1 MTGEVE
7 EAAKTDYHAAND
19 ELNKQILLQLAQ
31 RCDDAEVAAV
41 LSCYSIGAVGADIR
55 KEMNR
60 SKLPHLAKT
69 AVFLGVHN
77 MADIQKSKAKLVT
90 NIMKKLNTLLM
101 DLCVVCGDYY
111 SVDLTDKPVF
121 SCITCGQGCHD
132 KCFDPVSTLFR
143 GLDATYRKSMQF
155 VCSTCYSDHKPDD
168 EEVVVNAK
176 KSPIKAK
183 PPTLEE
189 ELEEEAE
196 DETTTP
202 EPVPHKA
209 EEKKPTT
216 DTSTNVH
223 FPRQPPNPA
232 ETQPKKPMC
241 PQYENQ
247 IRCENY
253 EACKAV
259 YFHPRRCR
267 NMLTFGKCRFGHRCR
282 YHHPK
287 ICPKSLTEKKCTNL
301 DCKLFHIKY
310 TVRYNHLSAAVE
322 EEGRPPWHPHPPAQP
337 RTQHQPVP
345 PRHQHPPR
353 HQLHQGDENRN
364 PDSLQENGFLLQHI
378 TESNNTMKQLQSLIN
393 NLIIA
398 QKATQ
403 PQENHNIAQTEQPP
417 QQLQPQPQ
425 QLQTQPPHNLVAP
438 LNQNQHIVLLPQH
451 QQLPQPPQ
459 HTNLPHLPHY

>member
-417 QQLQPQPQ
+417 QQPQPQ

-459 HTNLPHLPHY
+459 HTNLPHLPRY

>member
-7 EAAKTDYHAAND
+7 EATKTDYHAAND

-202 EPVPHKA
+202 EPVPYKA

-364 PDSLQENGFLLQHI
+364 PDSLQENVFLLQHI

-425 QLQTQPPHNLVAP
+425 QLQPQPPHNLVAP

>member
-7 EAAKTDYHAAND
+7 EATKTDYHAAND

-77 MADIQKSKAKLVT
+77 IADIQKSKAKLVT

-202 EPVPHKA
+202 EPVPYKA

-403 PQENHNIAQTEQPP
+403 PQENHNIGQTEQPP
-417 QQLQPQPQ
+417 IQQPQPQ
-425 QLQTQPPHNLVAP
+425 QL
-438 LNQNQHIVLLPQH
+438 
-451 QQLPQPPQ
+451 
-459 HTNLPHLPHY
+459 

>member
-77 MADIQKSKAKLVT
+77 IADIQKSKAKLVT

-189 ELEEEAE
+189 ELEEETE

-364 PDSLQENGFLLQHI
+364 PDSLQENVFLLQHI

-417 QQLQPQPQ
+417 QQLQPQP
-425 QLQTQPPHNLVAP
+425 PHNLVAP